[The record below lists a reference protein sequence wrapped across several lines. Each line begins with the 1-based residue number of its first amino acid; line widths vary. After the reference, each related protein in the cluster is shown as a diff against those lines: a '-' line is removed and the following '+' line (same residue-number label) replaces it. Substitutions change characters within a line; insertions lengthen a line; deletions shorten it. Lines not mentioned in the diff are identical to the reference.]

1 MHTTRPIVKFTHKY
15 TSALVLSVILKIAK
29 IGISQKSEFSVTPPI
44 GKSLMAVL
52 EFRANRTFS
61 PMCIRTPIM
70 TKPKKNDNPRRGN
83 NDSWLRLRGC
93 SNCYNRATTE
103 QS

>member
-1 MHTTRPIVKFTHKY
+1 MHITWPLIKFTHKY

-29 IGISQKSEFSVTPPI
+29 IGISQKSESSVTPPI
-44 GKSLMAVL
+44 GNALTAVL

-61 PMCIRTPIM
+61 PMSISRPIV

-83 NDSWLRLRGC
+83 NDSWLRLGGC